1 MNKDEVIK
9 ELKKVISECN
19 LLLKDLLKEKNKRT
33 EELTKTLNQEITDS
47 LETHQI
53 AELERQKLIISN
65 YHKYKSLVM
74 NEESEKIKQEIKK
87 KE

>member
-33 EELTKTLNQEITDS
+33 EELTKTLN
-47 LETHQI
+47 
-53 AELERQKLIISN
+53 K
-65 YHKYKSLVM
+65 
-74 NEESEKIKQEIKK
+74 ESK
-87 KE
+87 